1 MTETVNDS
9 MVSIMGD
16 KVCLMMPPSSC
27 MSAEKAIRLA
37 AWLVVMAD
45 IGGGAGRDA
54 GAGVGRVRR

>member
-9 MVSIMGD
+9 MVSIMGG
-16 KVCLMMPPSSC
+16 KVGLMAPERLMTP
-27 MSAEKAIRLA
+27 EKAIRLA